1 MEIAAVGS
9 PDFIVGFRLAGIR
22 MVVETDPET
31 FEKTV
36 QQILDNRNVGIVVV
50 DMNDVEGLPASLRKR
65 MTDSTTP
72 VVIPIGTDEGDI
84 REKVRRAIGID
95 LYKGE

>member
-9 PDFIVGFRLAGIR
+9 PDFVVGFRLAGIR
-22 MVVETDPET
+22 MVVETDHEM

-36 QQILDNRNVGIVVV
+36 LQIMDNKNVGIMVV
-50 DMNDVEGLPASLRKR
+50 DMKDVEMLSASLRKR
-65 MTDSTTP
+65 MTDSTAP
-72 VVIPIGTDEGDI
+72 VVIPIGEDEGDI